1 MNFSDNLNEMLGELF
16 LPTDTPEAPKQS
28 FFKNLFSGGPSTL
41 DREELC
47 KYAWKKNSKNKQ
59 IFIRLNS
66 YDVKLFMPNVFLC
79 SAKLLQSSLMKMQS
93 ITESYC

>member
-47 KYAWKKNSKNKQ
+47 KYAWKKTPETNK
-59 IFIRLNS
+59 
-66 YDVKLFMPNVFLC
+66 FL
-79 SAKLLQSSLMKMQS
+79 LDLIVM
-93 ITESYC
+93 I